1 MLRQFAVFRQPDNV
15 LVGVEPA
22 TFSVIRLAEDYG
34 SGTYDIAIFEDGKE
48 VRRAH
53 QIVHE
58 KLGPPKKTLP
68 VPESSLPRA

>member
-15 LVGVEPA
+15 LVGVEPPS
-22 TFSVIRLAEDYG
+22 FNVIQLAESYG

-53 QIVHE
+53 QIVDE
-58 KLGPPKKTLP
+58 RLGAPKKTEPL
-68 VPESSLPRA
+68 PESALPRT